1 VVLRYAATAASGCV
15 AATLCGG
22 LARWLSGPQRP
33 HRASVQHNAKIHT
46 RASPRSNSRSQTR
59 KLPGHTHTD
68 GCVADTQTFHRQMV
82 GGEARTDRAAA
93 IAAANPVPS
102 ARAPS
107 PRPPAAEGSQLPQR
121 PHASRGRRRASSRQ
135 CRSPPEA
142 ASETRPMGLGEGA
155 PRGSRNDARDVQ
167 LAAVRPCG

>member
-1 VVLRYAATAASGCV
+1 MRLPRRAAASRRLCAV
-15 AATLCGG
+15 ALLVG
-22 LARWLSGPQRP
+22 LAARNDLESECSTQRENS
-33 HRASVQHNAKIHT
+33 H
-46 RASPRSNSRSQTR
+46 SPGSNSRSQTR

-82 GGEARTDRAAA
+82 GGEAITDRAAA

-107 PRPPAAEGSQLPQR
+107 PRPPAAEGSQL